1 MFINSIPQQKHEEQ
15 VKKLKKLTLLN
26 QMKLENWMK
35 LVELNEKEMKRESR
49 EMIDWRRDK
58 DEEKN
63 M

>member
-35 LVELNEKEMKRESR
+35 LVELNVKEMKRKSE
-49 EMIDWRRDK
+49 EMISWRRDK

>member
-1 MFINSIPQQKHEEQ
+1 
-15 VKKLKKLTLLN
+15 
-26 QMKLENWMK
+26 MKLENWMK